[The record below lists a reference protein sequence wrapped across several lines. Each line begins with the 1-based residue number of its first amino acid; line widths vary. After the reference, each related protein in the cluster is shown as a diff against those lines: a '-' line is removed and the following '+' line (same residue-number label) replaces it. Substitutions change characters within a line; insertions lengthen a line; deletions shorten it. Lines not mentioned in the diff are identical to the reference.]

1 MIDSLVYFLQ
11 DAEGRVKIGRSRL
24 PMARLGEIVRSNG
37 RAIELIG
44 VIPGGKVLE
53 RALHIS
59 FAYLRLSPDASLGD
73 GRTEWFILDDAL
85 LAYIHANV
93 QSLPDDARQTRQI
106 YKWRWT
112 APILRDTLPTLQE
125 MADALG
131 FIVTGNNAFTGNPAP
146 ADMLDAIAA
155 AYRADPAGTLDV
167 LRTLLVPPAPP
178 DA

>member
-1 MIDSLVYFLQ
+1 MTDIQIFGY
-11 DAEGRVKIGRSRL
+11 
-24 PMARLGEIVRSNG
+24 
-37 RAIELIG
+37 
-44 VIPGGKVLE
+44 
-53 RALHIS
+53 
-59 FAYLRLSPDASLGD
+59 
-73 GRTEWFILDDAL
+73 T
-85 LAYIHANV
+85 LAMSA
-93 QSLPDDARQTRQI
+93 

-155 AYRADPAGTLDV
+155 RYRADPDAVLDA
-167 LRTLLVPPAPP
+167 LRALLNATSAP